1 MSADSLHKVATG
13 LMAAGLIGLLGF
25 VVRVESQLS
34 AIEVEL
40 RQSAEQSKQI
50 LAVLDTIAPRTITP

>member
-1 MSADSLHKVATG
+1 MNLDLHKIATG
-13 LMAAGLIGLLGF
+13 LMATGLIALFGF